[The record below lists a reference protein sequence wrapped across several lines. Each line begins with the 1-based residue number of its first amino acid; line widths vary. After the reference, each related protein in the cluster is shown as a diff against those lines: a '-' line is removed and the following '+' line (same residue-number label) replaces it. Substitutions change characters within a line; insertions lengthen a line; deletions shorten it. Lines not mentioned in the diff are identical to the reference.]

1 MYGKIKRMNRLFDKE
16 SNHTLLIPMDHGATV
31 GPIDGIEKISNT
43 IQQYKENL
51 VNGIILCKGQLNNI
65 EIISKVSA
73 KYCYAIHELRLHQ
86 NDRCKRF
93 TLV

>member
-43 IQQYKENL
+43 IE
-51 VNGIILCKGQLNNI
+51 
-65 EIISKVSA
+65 
-73 KYCYAIHELRLHQ
+73 
-86 NDRCKRF
+86 
-93 TLV
+93 